1 MNETSTSQPEHY
13 DLEQFSAML
22 DTLPVVKWPYMGVN
36 KEEWC
41 SKEDLIQQ
49 YRYLLETS
57 CYFKGFRSAKGN
69 ILSSEGNELQGLEFE
84 CPFTHH
90 DGSFSPNRY
99 FIVKVPDEQY
109 AIFWDNPEYD
119 WQHSDLDRVRG
130 GIDFC
135 LRQVLP

>member
-1 MNETSTSQPEHY
+1 MNETSTSQPEY
-13 DLEQFSAML
+13 YNLEQFSAAL
-22 DTLPVVKWPYMGVN
+22 DSLPVVEWPYMGVN

-57 CYFKGFRSAKGN
+57 CYFEDFRSAKGN
-69 ILSSEGNELQGLEFE
+69 ILFSDGTEFEGLEFE
-84 CPFTHH
+84 FLFTFS

-99 FIVKVPDEQY
+99 CIVKVPDEQY